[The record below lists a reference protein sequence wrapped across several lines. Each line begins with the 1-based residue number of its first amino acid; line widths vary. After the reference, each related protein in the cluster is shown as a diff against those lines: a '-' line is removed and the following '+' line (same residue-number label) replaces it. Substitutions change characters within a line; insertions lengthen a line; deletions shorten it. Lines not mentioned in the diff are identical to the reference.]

1 MRTLKG
7 HNSGQALIEMAF
19 VAPLLLV
26 FVFGLVD
33 FSRAMYD
40 LEVITN
46 LAGEGSSQASRTAG
60 GTLNQ
65 SLATAAAAVMTD
77 ADINMNGKGC
87 AILTAVQSPAS
98 GSYKVLG
105 QVSSAPC
112 NGGASQVGSCN
123 PNGQGFCT
131 GSATVPA
138 SIQAVLDQS
147 TNITIYITEVTYN
160 YSPVTPIGA
169 LLHKNNWLPS
179 QLYRAA
185 YY

>member
-1 MRTLKG
+1 MRTLKRN
-7 HNSGQALIEMAF
+7 NSGQALIEMAF

-46 LAGEGSSQASRTAG
+46 LAGEGSSQASRG
-60 GTLNQ
+60 GNTPQ
-65 SLATAAAAVMTD
+65 QLAVVVVAVMSD

-87 AILTAVQSPAS
+87 VIVTAINSPSS
-98 GSYKVLG
+98 GSYKITNRASSNPCNAGTSKIGTCTSNGSGYCTGTASGLPSGVTTVLG
-105 QVSSAPC
+105 VSS
-112 NGGASQVGSCN
+112 
-123 PNGQGFCT
+123 
-131 GSATVPA
+131 
-138 SIQAVLDQS
+138 
-147 TNITIYITEVTYN
+147 NITMYVTEVSYN
-160 YSPVTPIGA
+160 YAPVTPIGA
-169 LLHKNNWLPS
+169 LLHTNNWLPS